1 MTDHAEL
8 IDRLRGAALFQ
19 GNPIERAALLLAT
32 SNVLAALVAERDAQA
47 DKLTEIADVVSQ
59 ARREADR
66 MSPET
71 ALYVFSR
78 IDGIAQ
84 GGEKP

>member
-1 MTDHAEL
+1 VQIADAH
-8 IDRLRGAALFQ
+8 DAA
-19 GNPIERAALLLAT
+19 
-32 SNVLAALVAERDAQA
+32 LAALVAERDAQA

-78 IDGIAQ
+78 IASLL
-84 GGEKP
+84 EPAP

>member
-1 MTDHAEL
+1 MNHAEL
-8 IDRLRGAALFQ
+8 IEWLRETDPWDIPSRAESLMEDAADR
-19 GNPIERAALLLAT
+19 I
-32 SNVLAALVAERDAQA
+32 AALVVERDRQA
-47 DKLTEIADVVSQ
+47 DQLAEIADVVSQ

-78 IDGIAQ
+78 IDGIAR
-84 GGEKP
+84 GA